1 MLIGVY
7 DIYGFAYENIKQVVD
22 EMAIQNGGFRAI
34 LPDFFRG
41 ESSNPDNK

>member
-7 DIYGFAYENIKQVVD
+7 DIYGFAYENLKQVLD
-22 EMAIQNGGFRAI
+22 DMASQNGGFRAI

-41 ESSNPDNK
+41 DSTNPNYT